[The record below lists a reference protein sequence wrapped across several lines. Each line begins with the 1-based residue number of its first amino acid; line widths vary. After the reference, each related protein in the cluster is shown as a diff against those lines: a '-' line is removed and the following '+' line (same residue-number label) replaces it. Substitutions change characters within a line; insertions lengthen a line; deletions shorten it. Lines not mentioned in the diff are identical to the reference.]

1 MDIQIIL
8 HQLITLFLLMGTGF
22 LLFRLGFLNAEFN
35 RALTRLLINVTMPF
49 LIIDSV
55 LQLTQ
60 RAPVSTVF
68 LVLAAAVVLYLILP
82 LLGFLIAR
90 LLFVPKTQRG
100 LYTYMTTFS
109 NVGFMG
115 FPLISAL
122 LGAEA
127 VFYTALFNM
136 IFNLSSFSYGILLIS
151 SGGSAQNS
159 RREAKEK
166 PRLRMLLSPGILLS
180 LLAIVLYFANLS
192 FPAPVVDVVGYIG
205 GLTTPLAMLLTGA
218 SIASMNL
225 PEMLRDWRM
234 YPFILLKQIALP
246 LCLYPLFCLFI
257 QDALLLNVSLIMLS
271 LPVANS
277 AVLFSIEYRADE
289 KLATRGVFLTT
300 LFSIATIPL
309 VVFLCL

>member
-8 HQLITLFLLMGTGF
+8 HQLITLFLLMGAGF
-22 LLFRLGFLNAEFN
+22 LLFRFKLMNTEFN
-35 RALTRLLINVTMPF
+35 RSLTKLLINVTMPF

-55 LQLTQ
+55 LKLTQ
-60 RAPVSTVF
+60 RAPVSTV
-68 LVLAAAVVLYLILP
+68 LTVLAAAAALYLILP
-82 LLGFLIAR
+82 FFGFLIAR

-151 SGGSAQNS
+151 SGN
-159 RREAKEK
+159 EKKEK

-180 LLAIVLYFANLS
+180 LLAIVLYFADLP

-246 LCLYPLFCLFI
+246 LCLYPLFRLFI
-257 QDALLLNVSLIMLS
+257 RDTLLLHLILIMLS

-277 AVLFSIEYRADE
+277 AVLFSIEYHADE

-300 LFSIATIPL
+300 LCSIATIPL
-309 VVFLCL
+309 VVFLCMQTR

>member
-8 HQLITLFLLMGTGF
+8 RQLVTLFLLMGVGF
-22 LLFRLGFLNAEFN
+22 VLYRFKLMNAEFN
-35 RALTRLLINVTMPF
+35 RALAKLLVNVTMPF

-55 LQLTQ
+55 LNLTQ
-60 RAPVSTVF
+60 RAPASTVF
-68 LVLAAAVVLYLILP
+68 VVLAAAAVLYLILP
-82 LLGFLIAR
+82 LLGFLTAR
-90 LLFVPKTQRG
+90 LLFVPEAQRG

-151 SGGSAQNS
+151 PDNGS
-159 RREAKEK
+159 KEK
-166 PRLRMLLSPGILLS
+166 PQLRMLLSPGILLS
-180 LLAIVLYFANLS
+180 LLAILLYFADLP

-205 GLTTPLAMLLTGA
+205 GLTTPLAMFLTGA

-225 PEMLRDWRM
+225 PEMLRDKRM
-234 YPFILLKQIALP
+234 YPFILLKQIVLP
-246 LCLYPLFCLFI
+246 LCLYPVFRLFI
-257 QDALLLNVSLIMLS
+257 RDTLLLHVSLIMLS

-277 AVLFSIEYRADE
+277 AVLFSIEYHADE
-289 KLATRGVFLTT
+289 KLAARGVFLTT
-300 LFSIATIPL
+300 LCSIATIPL

>member
-35 RALTRLLINVTMPF
+35 RTLTRLLINVTMPF

-68 LVLAAAVVLYLILP
+68 LVLADAVVLYLILP
-82 LLGFLIAR
+82 LFGYLIAR

-151 SGGSAQNS
+151 SGGAQNS
-159 RREAKEK
+159 QSGAKEK

-300 LFSIATIPL
+300 FFSIATIPL

>member
-22 LLFRLGFLNAEFN
+22 LLFRLGFLNTEFN
-35 RALTRLLINVTMPF
+35 RTLTRLLINVTMPF

-82 LLGFLIAR
+82 LFGYLIAR
-90 LLFVPKTQRG
+90 LLFVPKAQRG

-151 SGGSAQNS
+151 SGGTQNS
-159 RREAKEK
+159 RSETKEK

-257 QDALLLNVSLIMLS
+257 QDTLLLHVSLIMLS

>member
-8 HQLITLFLLMGTGF
+8 RQLVTLFLLMGTGF
-22 LLFRLGFLNAEFN
+22 ILSRLGFMHTEFN
-35 RALTRLLINVTMPF
+35 RSLTRLLINVTMPF

-55 LQLTQ
+55 LKLEQ

-68 LVLAAAVVLYLILP
+68 IVLAAAIVLYLILP
-82 LLGFLIAR
+82 LFGWLIAR
-90 LLFVPKTQRG
+90 ILFVPKVQRG
-100 LYTYMTTFS
+100 LYTYMTAFS

-151 SGGSAQNS
+151 AGG
-159 RREAKEK
+159 EKKEK

-180 LLAIVLYFANLS
+180 LLAILLYFANLS
-192 FPAPVVDVVGYIG
+192 FPAPVTDVVGYIG

-218 SIASMNL
+218 SIASMNI
-225 PEMLRDWRM
+225 RDMFRDARM
-234 YPFILLKQIALP
+234 YPFILLKQVALP

-257 QDALLLNVSLIMLS
+257 RDALLLNVSLIMLS

-277 AVLFSIEYRADE
+277 AVLFSIEYHADE

-300 LFSIATIPL
+300 LCSIATIPL

>member
-8 HQLITLFLLMGTGF
+8 HQLVTLFLLMGAGF

-35 RALTRLLINVTMPF
+35 RSLTKLLINVTMPF

-55 LQLTQ
+55 LKLTQ

-68 LVLAAAVVLYLILP
+68 VVLASAVSLYLILP
-82 LLGFLIAR
+82 LFGFLIAR

-115 FPLISAL
+115 FPLILAL

-136 IFNLSSFSYGILLIS
+136 IFNLSSFSYGILLVS
-151 SGGSAQNS
+151 SGS
-159 RREAKEK
+159 EKKEK

-180 LLAIVLYFANLS
+180 LLAIILYFVNLP
-192 FPAPVVDVVGYIG
+192 FPDSVVDVVGYIG

-218 SIASMNL
+218 SIATMNL
-225 PEMLRDWRM
+225 SEMLRDWRM
-234 YPFILLKQIALP
+234 YPFMILKQIALP
-246 LCLYPLFCLFI
+246 LCLYPLFRIFI
-257 QDALLLNVSLIMLS
+257 KEPLLLNVILIMLS

-277 AVLFSIEYRADE
+277 AVLFSIEYQADE

-300 LFSIATIPL
+300 LFSIVTIPL
-309 VVFLCL
+309 AVFLCL